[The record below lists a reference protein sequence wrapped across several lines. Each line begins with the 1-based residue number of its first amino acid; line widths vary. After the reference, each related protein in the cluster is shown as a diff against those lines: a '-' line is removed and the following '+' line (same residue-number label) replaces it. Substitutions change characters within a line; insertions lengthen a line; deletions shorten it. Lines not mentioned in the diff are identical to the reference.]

1 MISILRRQNQDE
13 YSGDVA
19 GDGDG
24 DHQMVRMNIFQERAF
39 WDVYR
44 PPPGQLS
51 TTELDIKKMLVN
63 LNECVNI
70 CIIKDIP
77 GCLSSSR
84 IISPFWYAQL
94 MTTGTDWTMS
104 LGCAKIPPRC
114 PEKRSLPAGI
124 DLTQG
129 AFLPGSIV
137 LAGWQYQY

>member
-1 MISILRRQNQDE
+1 MTSILRRQHQDE

-24 DHQMVRMNIFQERAF
+24 HHQMVRKNIFQERAF

-70 CIIKDIP
+70 
-77 GCLSSSR
+77 L
-84 IISPFWYAQL
+84 
-94 MTTGTDWTMS
+94 
-104 LGCAKIPPRC
+104 
-114 PEKRSLPAGI
+114 
-124 DLTQG
+124 
-129 AFLPGSIV
+129 
-137 LAGWQYQY
+137 